1 MRDTVL
7 RIADSSSGIAVSMA
21 IMNVATYGFVIL
33 ASPLLGTERYG
44 AVAASLNVLLVISVG
59 ALGLQATAARRISA
73 EPQHVAQIEDSILR
87 VTYRAATALGLILL
101 VLSPVIQR
109 VLDQDRLGVA
119 LIIAASAVPM
129 TIAGGLAGIL
139 QGERRWAGLGA
150 LYIASGVPRL
160 VIGGAFI
167 AWRPTE
173 FWALVG
179 VAISFWA
186 PVLVGLWVLRHER
199 HPTHKTAEHT
209 GMAMLKESISNGQ
222 ALFAFFALSSVDIIV
237 AVNVLSKHEAGL
249 YASGLILA
257 KAMLFLPQF
266 VVIVAF
272 PSMATGSERRKAL
285 VVSLSLVAALGAV
298 GTLAAWLLSSVAI
311 RFVGGAKYAEV
322 EPRLW
327 VFAILGTLLSM
338 IQLLV
343 YSVLARQGKRS
354 VYVVWLALVTM
365 VGVGL
370 TADSVLELVTIVVL
384 VDLSLLVALLGVS
397 AWILREGAAAPEEPE
412 SATAEGHSVTP

>member
-1 MRDTVL
+1 MRDAVE
-7 RIADSSSGIAVSMA
+7 RIANSSSGIAVSMA

-33 ASPLLGTERYG
+33 ASPLLGTEGYG
-44 AVAASLNVLLVISVG
+44 ALAASLNLMLVVSVG

-87 VTYRAATALGLILL
+87 VTYRASAALGLILL

-109 VLDQDRLGVA
+109 VLGLDHFAAA
-119 LIIAASAVPM
+119 LIIAISAVPM
-129 TIAGGLAGIL
+129 TITGGLAGIL
-139 QGERRWAGLGA
+139 QGERRWAALGA

-173 FWALVG
+173 VWSLVG
-179 VAISFWA
+179 VGISFWA
-186 PVLVGLWVLRHER
+186 PVLVGLWALRHKR
-199 HPTHKTAEHT
+199 RPSPQTAEHT

-222 ALFAFFALSSVDIIV
+222 ALFAFFALSSVDVIV
-237 AVNVLSKHEAGL
+237 ARNVMSDHESGL
-249 YASGLILA
+249 YAGGLILT

-272 PSMATGSERRKAL
+272 PSMATGGERRKAL
-285 VVSLSLVAALGAV
+285 VVSLSLVAVLGAV
-298 GTLAAWLLSSVAI
+298 GTLASWLLSGIAI

-354 VYVVWLALVTM
+354 VYVVWLALVTL

-370 TADSVLELVTIVVL
+370 TADSVLGLVTIVVL
-384 VDLSLLVALLGVS
+384 VDLSLLVVLLGVS
-397 AWILREGAAAPEEPE
+397 AWFLREGAPAPEEP
-412 SATAEGHSVTP
+412 ATATV

>member
-1 MRDTVL
+1 MRDAVQ
-7 RIADSSSGIAVSMA
+7 RIANSSSGIAVSMA

-73 EPQHVAQIEDSILR
+73 DPQHVGQIEDSIRR
-87 VTYRAATALGLILL
+87 VTYRAAAALGLILL

-109 VLDQDRLGVA
+109 VLDQDRIGGV

-160 VIGGAFI
+160 VIGGALI

-173 FWALVG
+173 FWALLGVG
-179 VAISFWA
+179 ISFWA

-199 HPTHKTAEHT
+199 RPSPSSAEHT
-209 GMAMLKESISNGQ
+209 GLAMLKESISNGA

-237 AVNVLSKHEAGL
+237 AVNVLSKHEVGL
-249 YASGLILA
+249 YAAGLILA

-272 PSMATGSERRKAL
+272 PSMATGGERRNAL
-285 VVSLSLVAALGAV
+285 VVSLLLVAALGAV
-298 GTLAAWLLSSVAI
+298 GTLAAWLLSSIAI
-311 RFVGGAKYAEV
+311 RFVGGAEYIEV

-327 VFAILGTLLSM
+327 LFAILGTLLSM
-338 IQLLV
+338 IQLVV

-354 VYVVWLALVTM
+354 VYVVWLALLTLI
-365 VGVGL
+365 GAGL
-370 TADSVLELVTIVVL
+370 TADSVLGLVTIVVL
-384 VDLSLLVALLGVS
+384 VDLALLIVLLGVS
-397 AWILREGAAAPEEPE
+397 AWFLREGAPATEE
-412 SATAEGHSVTP
+412 SATATV

>member
-1 MRDTVL
+1 MRDTVERL
-7 RIADSSSGIAVSMA
+7 ANSSSGIAVSMA
-21 IMNVATYGFVIL
+21 IMNFATYGFVIL

-59 ALGLQATAARRISA
+59 ALGLQATGARRISA
-73 EPQHVAQIEDSILR
+73 EPQHVAQIQDSILR

-109 VLDQDRLGVA
+109 VLDQDHLGVA

-179 VAISFWA
+179 VAVSFWA

-199 HPTHKTAEHT
+199 HPSPKTAEHT

-249 YASGLILA
+249 YAGGLILA

-298 GTLAAWLLSSVAI
+298 GTLAAWLLSSIAI

-354 VYVVWLALVTM
+354 VYVVWLALIAL

-370 TADSVLELVTIVVL
+370 TADSVLGLVTIVVL
-384 VDLSLLVALLGVS
+384 VDLALLLVLLGVS
-397 AWILREGAAAPEEPE
+397 AWFLREGAPAPEEP
-412 SATAEGHSVTP
+412 ATAIV

>member
-1 MRDTVL
+1 MRVAVE
-7 RIADSSSGIAVSMA
+7 RMANSSSGIAVSMA
-21 IMNVATYGFVIL
+21 IMNFATYGFVIL

-87 VTYRAATALGLILL
+87 VTYRAAAALGLILL
-101 VLSPVIQR
+101 VLSPVIR
-109 VLDQDRLGVA
+109 RLLDQDQIGGA

-139 QGERRWAGLGA
+139 QGERRWAALGA

-160 VIGGAFI
+160 IIGGAFI

-173 FWALVG
+173 FWALIGVG
-179 VAISFWA
+179 ISFWA
-186 PVLVGLWVLRHER
+186 PVLVGLWVLRHDR
-199 HPTHKTAEHT
+199 HPSPESPEHT

-249 YASGLILA
+249 YAGGLILT

-272 PSMATGSERRKAL
+272 PSMATGGERRKAL
-285 VVSLSLVAALGAV
+285 VTSLSLVALLGAF
-298 GTLAAWLLSSVAI
+298 GTLASWLLSSIAI

-327 VFAILGTLLSM
+327 IFAILGTLLSM

-343 YSVLARQGKRS
+343 YSVLARQGRRS

-365 VGVGL
+365 VSVGL
-370 TADSVLELVTIVVL
+370 TADSVLDLVTTVVA
-384 VDLSLLVALLGVS
+384 VDFALLVVLLGVS
-397 AWILREGAAAPEEPE
+397 AWFLRDTTPAVEETA
-412 SATAEGHSVTP
+412 SASV

>member
-1 MRDTVL
+1 MRHTVE
-7 RIADSSSGIAVSMA
+7 RIANSSSGIAASMA

-33 ASPLLGTERYG
+33 ASRLLGTEGYG
-44 AVAASLNVLLVISVG
+44 ALAASLNLMLVMSVG

-87 VTYRAATALGLILL
+87 VTYRASAALGLILL

-109 VLDQDRLGVA
+109 VLGLDHLAAA
-119 LIIAASAVPM
+119 LIIAISAVPI
-129 TIAGGLAGIL
+129 TIMGGLAGIL
-139 QGERRWAGLGA
+139 QGERRWASLGA
-150 LYIASGVPRL
+150 LYIAAGVPRL

-167 AWRPTE
+167 AWQPTE
-173 FWALVG
+173 IWSLVG
-179 VAISFWA
+179 VGISFWA
-186 PVLVGLWVLRHER
+186 PVLVGLWALRHKR
-199 HPTHKTAEHT
+199 RPSPKSAEHT
-209 GMAMLKESISNGQ
+209 GMALLRESIGNGQ
-222 ALFAFFALSSVDIIV
+222 ALFAFFALSSVDVIV
-237 AVNVLSKHEAGL
+237 ARNVLSDHESGL
-249 YASGLILA
+249 YAVGLILT

-285 VVSLSLVAALGAV
+285 VVSLSLVAVLGAV
-298 GTLAAWLLSSVAI
+298 GTLAAWLLSGIAI
-311 RFVGGAKYAEV
+311 RFVGGAKFAEV

-354 VYVVWLALVTM
+354 VYVVWLALVTL

-370 TADSVLELVTIVVL
+370 TADSVLGLVTIVVL
-384 VDLSLLVALLGVS
+384 VDLALLVVLLGVS
-397 AWILREGAAAPEEPE
+397 AWFLREGAPAPEEP
-412 SATAEGHSVTP
+412 ATAVV

>member
-1 MRDTVL
+1 MRVAVE
-7 RIADSSSGIAVSMA
+7 RIANSSSGIAVSMA
-21 IMNVATYGFVIL
+21 IMNFATYGFVIL

-73 EPQHVAQIEDSILR
+73 EPQHVAQIEDSIRR
-87 VTYRAATALGLILL
+87 VTYRAAAALGLILL
-101 VLSPVIQR
+101 VLSPVIRR
-109 VLDQDRLGVA
+109 VLDQEHVGGV

-173 FWALVG
+173 FWALLGVG
-179 VAISFWA
+179 ISFWA

-199 HPTHKTAEHT
+199 HPSPKSAEHT

-249 YASGLILA
+249 YAGGLILA

-272 PSMATGSERRKAL
+272 PSMATGGERRKAL
-285 VVSLSLVAALGAV
+285 VTSLSLVAALGAA
-298 GTLAAWLLSSVAI
+298 GTVAAWLLSSIAI

-327 VFAILGTLLSM
+327 LFAILGTLLSM

-354 VYVVWLALVTM
+354 VYVVWVALITM

-370 TADSVLELVTIVVL
+370 TADSVLGLVTIVVL
-384 VDLSLLVALLGVS
+384 VDLALLVVLLAIS
-397 AWILREGAAAPEEPE
+397 AWFLRESATSPEEP
-412 SATAEGHSVTP
+412 ATATV

>member
-1 MRDTVL
+1 MRDTVERL
-7 RIADSSSGIAVSMA
+7 ANSSSGIAVSMA
-21 IMNVATYGFVIL
+21 IMNFATYGFVIL

-59 ALGLQATAARRISA
+59 ALGLQATGARRISA
-73 EPQHVAQIEDSILR
+73 EPQHVAQIQDSILR

-109 VLDQDRLGVA
+109 VLDQDHLGVA

-179 VAISFWA
+179 VAVSFWA

-199 HPTHKTAEHT
+199 HPSPKTAEHT

-249 YASGLILA
+249 YAGGLILA

-298 GTLAAWLLSSVAI
+298 GTLAAWLLSSIAI

-354 VYVVWLALVTM
+354 VYVVWLALIAL

-370 TADSVLELVTIVVL
+370 TADSVLGLVTIVVL
-384 VDLSLLVALLGVS
+384 IDLALLLVLLGVS
-397 AWILREGAAAPEEPE
+397 AWFLREGAPAPEEP
-412 SATAEGHSVTP
+412 ATAIV

>member
-1 MRDTVL
+1 MALRDTVE
-7 RIADSSSGIAVSMA
+7 RIANSSSGIAVSMA

-33 ASPLLGTERYG
+33 ASPLLGTESYG

-73 EPQHVAQIEDSILR
+73 EPQHVAQIEDSIMR
-87 VTYRAATALGLILL
+87 VSYRAAGALGLLL
-101 VLSPVIQR
+101 LLLSPVIQR
-109 VLDQDRLGVA
+109 VLDLDHLGVA

-129 TIAGGLAGIL
+129 TITGGLAGIL
-139 QGERRWAGLGA
+139 QGERRWAALGA
-150 LYIASGVPRL
+150 LYVASGVPRL

-173 FWALVG
+173 FWSLVG
-179 VAISFWA
+179 VGISFWA
-186 PVLVGLWVLRHER
+186 PVAVGWWALRHER
-199 HPTHKTAEHT
+199 RSSTVTREHG
-209 GMAMLKESISNGQ
+209 GMAMLKESIRNGQ

-237 AVNVLSKHEAGL
+237 ARNVLSDHESGL
-249 YASGLILA
+249 YAGGLILA

-272 PSMATGSERRKAL
+272 PTMATGAGRRKAL
-285 VVSLSLVAALGAV
+285 VVSLSLVATLGAI
-298 GTLAAWLLSSVAI
+298 GTLAAWLLSGIAI
-311 RFVGGAKYAEV
+311 RFVGGAPYVEV

-327 VFAILGTLLSM
+327 LFAILGTLLSM

-354 VYVVWLALVTM
+354 VYVVWLALLSLI
-365 VGVGL
+365 GVGL
-370 TADSVLELVTIVVL
+370 TADSVLGLVTIVVL
-384 VDLSLLVALLGVS
+384 VDVTLLVVLLGVS
-397 AWILREGAAAPEEPE
+397 AWFLRENAQVPEEP
-412 SATAEGHSVTP
+412 ATTSV

>member
-1 MRDTVL
+1 MRDAAE
-7 RIADSSSGIAVSMA
+7 RIANSSSGIAVSMG
-21 IMNVATYGFVIL
+21 IMNIATYGFVVL
-33 ASPLLGTERYG
+33 ASPLLGTEGYG
-44 AVAASLNVLLVISVG
+44 ALAASLNLMLVVSVG

-87 VTYRAATALGLILL
+87 VTYRASAALGLILI

-109 VLDQDRLGVA
+109 VLGLDHLA
-119 LIIAASAVPM
+119 SAMIIAISAVPM
-129 TIAGGLAGIL
+129 TIMGGLAGIL
-139 QGERRWAGLGA
+139 QGERRWAALGA

-160 VIGGAFI
+160 LIGGAFI

-173 FWALVG
+173 VWSLVG
-179 VAISFWA
+179 VGISFWA
-186 PVLVGLWVLRHER
+186 PVLVGLWALRHQR
-199 HPTHKTAEHT
+199 RPSPKSAEHT

-222 ALFAFFALSSVDIIV
+222 ALFAFFALSSIDIIV
-237 AVNVLSKHEAGL
+237 ARNVMSDHDSGL
-249 YASGLILA
+249 YAGGLILT

-272 PSMATGSERRKAL
+272 PSMATGGERRKAL
-285 VVSLSLVAALGAV
+285 AVSLSLVAALGAV
-298 GTLAAWLLSSVAI
+298 GTLAAWQLSGIAI

-354 VYVVWLALVTM
+354 VYVVWLALASL

-370 TADSVLELVTIVVL
+370 TADSVLGLVTIVVL
-384 VDLSLLVALLGVS
+384 VDLTLLVVLLGVS
-397 AWILREGAAAPEEPE
+397 AWFLREGAPAAEEP
-412 SATAEGHSVTP
+412 ATAVV

>member
-1 MRDTVL
+1 MRDTVE
-7 RIADSSSGIAVSMA
+7 RIANSSSGIAVSMA

-298 GTLAAWLLSSVAI
+298 GNLAAWLLSSVSI
-311 RFVGGAKYAEV
+311 RFVCCDKYAEV

-397 AWILREGAAAPEEPE
+397 AWILREGAAAPAEPE